1 MMTRLTARGRLTL
14 LYGAMVFLCGAGLI
28 ALLYVLM
35 RYVPQYV
42 FQTTTGSAST
52 DPSMSAA
59 PCAASAPG
67 LDGAAGGPS
76 CLANATS
83 PALAGMA
90 ASSVTIS
97 SEGDVLSTLLIMSA
111 VALVVLTI
119 VAVAVGWWISG
130 RLLAPI
136 HRITHTA
143 RRVAAGNLAERI
155 NLPGNKSDELTE
167 LADTFDEMLTRLDRS
182 FAAQQRFAANAS
194 HELRTPITTTRTL
207 VQVAMANPSAVDLP
221 RLGANLLET
230 NRRSEH
236 LINALL
242 SLARADHGLE
252 SVLPVDLSAVTDA
265 ALRIV
270 LPEAEG
276 KGIAVDRDLPASW
289 LAGDPELLLLLLVNL
304 LQNGI
309 RHNRPGGSVLVRIDR
324 HGTGIVLSVRNT
336 GPVVAPDRLAQFLE
350 PFQRGAQRTHSQHAG
365 YGLGFSIIASI
376 TQAHGGHMLAVA
388 NPAGGLTVTAHFDTA
403 HFDTAHFDTAHFDT
417 AQFGRMTAPDLT
429 PPNLTQPA
437 VPRRAGRAPLRPDRR
452 REPGRS
458 SHPPVELSA
467 EPSGRPAGV
476 SGPPRSAPAQR

>member
-1 MMTRLTARGRLTL
+1 
-14 LYGAMVFLCGAGLI
+14 
-28 ALLYVLM
+28 
-35 RYVPQYV
+35 
-42 FQTTTGSAST
+42 
-52 DPSMSAA
+52 
-59 PCAASAPG
+59 
-67 LDGAAGGPS
+67 
-76 CLANATS
+76 
-83 PALAGMA
+83 
-90 ASSVTIS
+90 
-97 SEGDVLSTLLIMSA
+97 
-111 VALVVLTI
+111 
-119 VAVAVGWWISG
+119 
-130 RLLAPI
+130 
-136 HRITHTA
+136 
-143 RRVAAGNLAERI
+143 
-155 NLPGNKSDELTE
+155 LTE

-388 NPAGGLTVTAHFDTA
+388 NPAGGVTVTVQFD
-403 HFDTAHFDTAHFDT
+403 
-417 AQFGRMTAPDLT
+417 RMTAPNLT
-429 PPNLTQPA
+429 PPNLTPPA